1 MQLRLAFHEARSEAD
16 KISGSNLGV
25 KEQEIVIAR
34 LTEQVNA
41 KKWFFLLDWGLTD
54 RKFLEQLRDTNPVNL
69 QNGHSDGE
77 SMEIDMKAENAEGNQ
92 LLKDSLE

>member
-16 KISGSNLGV
+16 KIVGSNLGI

-41 KKWFFLLDWGLTD
+41 KTWSTQPD
-54 RKFLEQLRDTNPVNL
+54 E
-69 QNGHSDGE
+69 SDEKEVPRSVAGVE
-77 SMEIDMKAENAEGNQ
+77 SGQSAQ
-92 LLKDSLE
+92 WTRRR

>member
-16 KISGSNLGV
+16 KITGSNLGI

-41 KKWFFLLDWGLTD
+41 KMYTNSGMSLTN
-54 RKFLEQLRDTNPVNL
+54 RKFLEQLRATNINGLRNGDSEGEAMDVDTKT
-69 QNGHSDGE
+69 E
-77 SMEIDMKAENAEGNQ
+77 ET
-92 LLKDSLE
+92 